1 MVIVYG
7 NVHKS
12 YGHRILAAEQ
22 IVPTFLEPKPTKWQ
36 SIVIIT
42 LRHNSKII
50 DQMEWQK

>member
-22 IVPTFLEPKPTKWQ
+22 IVPTFLEPKPTK
-36 SIVIIT
+36 
-42 LRHNSKII
+42 
-50 DQMEWQK
+50 